1 LNFFLAEHAGFC
13 FGVKRA
19 LNLLDEALTTGD
31 KPADIYT
38 YGPIIHNPQVI
49 EKYKKLGIKIADDV
63 SSVPKG
69 KTIIF
74 RSHGVG
80 KDVLTRAKK
89 RGLKIIDATCPYV
102 KKVQKKAEELYNQG
116 FQVVIIGDPTHPEVI
131 GINGWCNNKG
141 IIINDVSDLKK
152 LIFFDKIGIVAQT
165 TFPEHK
171 FKEIVEKLKEK
182 ANDMIV
188 FNTIC
193 KATQKRQQATR
204 TLADEVDLFIVIGG
218 FNSSNTRKLKQL
230 CIETGIPTYQVE
242 QPADLKP
249 EWFKDK
255 KNVGITAG
263 ASTPDWII
271 KEVVKAMV
279 DFSFEKNIK
288 DINEETT
295 ETEEKEVDEVDLE
308 GNPEDESTA
317 GMEEK
322 IEEKYEKTFVSLK
335 RGDIIEGTVVQVN
348 DNEVL
353 VNVGYKSDGI
363 IPLNELSTENV
374 DVPSK
379 IVKEG
384 DTIPVYVLKIE
395 NREGNL
401 ILSRK
406 RALIEKAWQFLKEA
420 FKSESIITAH
430 VVEEVK
436 GGLLVNIKGLKG
448 FVPAS
453 HVATHYVPDLS
464 IYIGKEMRLKVIEL
478 DRHKNRIIL
487 SQKVVLEEEQ
497 EKKRQETWEKIQ
509 EGQVI
514 KGVVNRITDFGV
526 FVDIGG
532 VDGLVHISEL
542 SWGRVEHPSE
552 VVKEGDEIEVKVLKV
567 DRERERISLGLKQVL
582 PDPWEDVEEKYSV
595 GQIIPG
601 KVVKLVNFGAFVEVE
616 PGIEGLVHIS
626 QISQEHI
633 AKPEDVLE
641 AGQEVEVKI
650 LDINPDEHKMSLSIK
665 EAKGVKPSKE
675 KREAKQD
682 KKVEKADSGFTI
694 GDVFGDLLNKAKQHK
709 EK

>member
-19 LNLLDEALTTGD
+19 LNLLDEALDTGD
-31 KPADIYT
+31 KPAEVYT

-49 EKYKKLGIKIADDV
+49 EKYKKLGMKIIDDV

-69 KTIIF
+69 ETIIF

-80 KDVLTRAKK
+80 RDVLTKAKK
-89 RGLKIIDATCPYV
+89 RGLRIIDATCPYV
-102 KKVQKKAEELYNQG
+102 KKVQKKAEELHNQG
-116 FQVVIIGDPTHPEVI
+116 FQVIIIGDPTHPEVI

-141 IIINDVSDLKK
+141 IIINNVSDVKK
-152 LIFFDKIGIVAQT
+152 LNFFDKIGVVAQT

-182 ANDMIV
+182 ASDMIV
-188 FNTIC
+188 VNTIC
-193 KATQKRQQATR
+193 NATQERQQATR
-204 TLADEVDLFIVIGG
+204 ELADKVDVFIVIGG

-249 EWFKDK
+249 EWFKNK

-279 DFSFEKNIK
+279 DFSFEKDIK

-295 ETEEKEVDEVDLE
+295 ETSEEKEVDLE
-308 GNPEDESTA
+308 GNSEEESSTA
-317 GMEEK
+317 DMEADTGEK

-348 DNEVL
+348 DNEIL
-353 VNVGYKSDGI
+353 VNVGHKSDGI
-363 IPLNELSTENV
+363 IPINELSIENV
-374 DVPSK
+374 DDPSE

-384 DTIPVYVLKIE
+384 DKIPVYVLKVE

-401 ILSRK
+401 VLSRK

-420 FKSESIITAH
+420 FKSESIITAQ

-453 HVATHYVPDLS
+453 HVAIHYVPDLS

-478 DRHKNRIIL
+478 DRRKNRIIL

-497 EKKRQETWEKIQ
+497 EKKRQETWEKIE
-509 EGQVI
+509 EGQIVR
-514 KGVVNRITDFGV
+514 GVVNRITDFGV

-532 VDGLVHISEL
+532 VDGLAHISEL

-552 VVKEGDEIEVKVLKV
+552 VVKEGEEIEVKVLKV
-567 DRERERISLGLKQVL
+567 DRKRERISLGLKQVL
-582 PDPWEDVEEKYSV
+582 PDPWENVEEKYSV
-595 GQIIPG
+595 GQIITG

-641 AGQEVEVKI
+641 VGQEVKVKI

-665 EAKGVKPSKE
+665 EAKDVKPSK
-675 KREAKQD
+675 KDKEAKQD
-682 KKVEKADSGFTI
+682 KKVEKVDSGFTI
-694 GDVFGDLLNKAKQHK
+694 GDVFKAKQQN
-709 EK
+709 EE